1 MKPRS
6 GSPRRRNENPPR
18 SRPGRSRKSGPAV
31 PPPVP
36 VLFLALFLAAGGA
49 SFAAGQPE
57 KGGFRAP
64 GKALFRPAR
73 SDAQILKD
81 LLDHLSWD
89 GRVEAAGVDVRI
101 ENGRVLL
108 LGSVPSFTAR
118 RAAEM
123 DALRIPGVKS
133 VDNRLQVDPDPGP
146 PTGDAVAR
154 RIRMILDWSLEVDD
168 AGEIDVRIAE
178 GRVTLTGSVDALW
191 KKERIGELAS
201 IPAGVLRVYNN
212 ITVLPSERVADEAIA
227 GRILRAIARTAGGAA
242 GRVSV
247 TVRNGKVVLSG
258 QVPSWAAGQLV
269 LEAALYTGGVVEVEN
284 GLQVR

>member
-1 MKPRS
+1 
-6 GSPRRRNENPPR
+6 
-18 SRPGRSRKSGPAV
+18 
-31 PPPVP
+31 
-36 VLFLALFLAAGGA
+36 
-49 SFAAGQPE
+49 
-57 KGGFRAP
+57 
-64 GKALFRPAR
+64 
-73 SDAQILKD
+73 
-81 LLDHLSWD
+81 
-89 GRVEAAGVDVRI
+89 VEAAGVDVRI
-101 ENGRVLL
+101 ENGQVLL

-118 RAAEM
+118 RAVEM
-123 DALRIPGVKS
+123 NALRIPGVKS
-133 VDNRLQVDPDPGP
+133 VENRLWVDPDPGL

-154 RIRMILDWSLEVDD
+154 RIRMILDWSPEVDD
-168 AGEIDVRIAE
+168 AGEIEVRIAE

-212 ITVLPSERVADEAIA
+212 ITVLPGERVADEAIA

-258 QVPSWAAGQLV
+258 QVPSWAACQLV
-269 LEAALYTGGVVEVEN
+269 LEAALYTGGVVDVEN